1 MKYLKIVVVTFL
13 LGALAAWLT
22 SCGQSYHLKKFYK
35 KGGKL
40 ETVEKV
46 VTITETIKGKD
57 GKDSIV
63 FRDVLVPCPEP
74 IIETRWRTRL
84 ELRFD
89 SKRFRDSLKY
99 HKALAKF
106 EARKT
111 VKINRIGGRVEKNKD
126 KQVTKQ
132 VKAKYNLW
140 MILIGLVAGLIL
152 HMIISRVNKRS

>member
-1 MKYLKIVVVTFL
+1 MKYLIIL
-13 LGALAAWLT
+13 LLLT
-22 SCGQSYHLKKFYK
+22 SCSAAHHLNKFHK

-46 VTITETIKGKD
+46 VTITDTIKGKD

-74 IIETRWRTRL
+74 IIETRWKTRL

-140 MILIGLVAGLIL
+140 MILIGLVVGLIL